1 MQSNRM
7 AEKSARPAMLELRAI
22 NQGASSWEE
31 Q

>member
-7 AEKSARPAMLELRAI
+7 AEKSARPAMFELRVS
-22 NQGASSWEE
+22 NQGASWEE

>member
-7 AEKSARPAMLELRAI
+7 TEKSARPAMFELRVN
-22 NQGASSWEE
+22 NQGASSWED